1 MLNDTPFHIPRSMI
15 ISGRTSLFTLAILGG
30 LAFSSCS
37 SLGVQQTHGGVKYTI
52 KPDSRS
58 HRVEK
63 GKDGS
68 LMYDSPELTVQC
80 TDGRLVINGEPAGTV
95 KKGDHVEITDLGTVL
110 VNGQR
115 RGDTMTGYAKNKER
129 IQQAKHEWM
138 VK

>member
-1 MLNDTPFHIPRSMI
+1 MPF
-15 ISGRTSLFTLAILGG
+15 SGRFAILAFAILGG
-30 LAFSSCS
+30 LAISSCS
-37 SLGVQQTHGGVKYTI
+37 PLGFKQTHGGVKYTI
-52 KPDSRS
+52 QPDTRS

-80 TDGRLVINGEPAGTV
+80 TGGQLVINGEPAGDV
-95 KKGDHVEITDLGTVL
+95 KKGDHVEITNLGTVL

-115 RGDTMTGYAKNKER
+115 RGDTMTGYAKNKQR
-129 IQQAKHEWM
+129 IQQARHEWT